1 MMKLG
6 RPASLA
12 VLVLTLVACGEE
24 LPTTAPPDSEL
35 REQIHAATGHEPPQ
49 CTDFSGGEAEIV
61 ITDDG
66 FEPECV
72 SVAADAGLVVRNDT
86 DEEHTFMASDPADN
100 EVGRHIR
107 VEEVIP
113 AGGEVM
119 LDPVDETL
127 GPEIY
132 PFWSK
137 GHQEQGFAGSLIV
150 RP

>member
-1 MMKLG
+1 MMKFVRRGL
-6 RPASLA
+6 
-12 VLVLTLVACGEE
+12 LVLLLALAGCGEE

-35 REQIHAATGHEPPQ
+35 REQIHAATGHEPPD
-49 CTDFSGGEAEIV
+49 CIDFTGGDAEIV

-66 FEPECV
+66 FESECV
-72 SVAADAGLVVRNDT
+72 VAAAGSGLTIRNDT
-86 DEEHTFMASDPADN
+86 SEEHIFMASDPANN

-113 AGGEVM
+113 GGGVFT
-119 LDPVDETL
+119 LDPIEETL

>member
-1 MMKLG
+1 MNLV
-6 RPASLA
+6 RPAFIAFLML
-12 VLVLTLVACGEE
+12 LVAACGEE

-35 REQIHAATGHEPPQ
+35 REQIHAATGHEPPD
-49 CTDFSGGEAEIV
+49 CTDFTGGDAEIV

-66 FEPECV
+66 FEPECAF
-72 SVAADAGLVVRNDT
+72 VAAGSGLTVRNDT
-86 DEEHTFMASDPADN
+86 EQEHIFMASDPANN

-107 VEEVIP
+107 VEEVIS
-113 AGGEVM
+113 AGDEVT
-119 LDPVDETL
+119 LDPVEETL

-137 GHQEQGFAGSLIV
+137 GHQEEGFAGSLIV